1 MPIDVKPMAQI
12 KQPEQPVAAETPMK
26 AASPVQIEQVLESIA
41 QYNQFGKAL
50 KRATTMQ
57 EVGTQL
63 AQIAELAEQ
72 AVVSEGG
79 DWFDQHTVSRNMKEI
94 KQYAKEF
101 SKLALEADQINQRMQ
116 AYYDDMGR
124 VLERYFEIPDLME
137 PDQVDAAPNAG
148 EEGGELQDPKMPL
161 KETGKNAPDPAIY
174 RATPLPPPA
183 ESDRVDQLTL
193 KAIDLV
199 QKRLSQKNPALA
211 TKFAQLTA
219 DKKAEMVWKL
229 VQ

>member
-148 EEGGELQDPKMPL
+148 APVDGELQEPKKPL
-161 KETGKNAPDPAIY
+161 KETEKNAPDPKVY

-229 VQ
+229 I